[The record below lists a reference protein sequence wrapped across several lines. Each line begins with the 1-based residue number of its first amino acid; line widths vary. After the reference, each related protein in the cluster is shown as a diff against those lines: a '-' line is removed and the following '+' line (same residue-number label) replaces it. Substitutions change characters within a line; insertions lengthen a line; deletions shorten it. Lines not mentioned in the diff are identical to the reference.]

1 MTTETSIFDR
11 PTQISDELRR
21 AWAARGWP
29 EDVLGRALA
38 IHMPQGAIEW
48 WVNHQWAT
56 IDNIQRQLKSR
67 EILQSGTLR
76 AREATWSDTDA
87 LADLY
92 ANSPEEIGDWE
103 VTVERG
109 PYSFAQFRLQEH
121 VSITVLEDRGVIL
134 AATADASRNSVVG
147 GQRTT
152 VHIASAWRVRKES
165 RGKGYSHLL
174 RTIGG
179 PACGWF
185 GWHNYYFVRSQNFGA
200 MGWIKVFL
208 RDAVKDLPEQEG
220 DVPGI
225 PVSVHHFAPQ
235 TVRRSAGVRPATEAD
250 LSACLRLMNRTHKGC
265 DLFRPYTQ
273 DFLEERLNDP
283 SWGAK
288 PPFWV
293 PVYGWPDY
301 YVLEEEGRVVAC
313 GGLWDKGANVREV
326 WRHKETGETNT
337 VDCTALMDFGYAVGR
352 EDAMVSLIRFFTG
365 KTQELGRSHL
375 TAGIEHLP
383 RLVRAVAAL
392 EPKAETRA
400 LHWQIYEPEQDMW
413 QAAPEPERIYTDVA
427 YW

>member
-1 MTTETSIFDR
+1 MTAETSIFDR
-11 PTQISDELRR
+11 PTEISDELRR
-21 AWAARGWP
+21 GWAARGWP
-29 EDVLGRALA
+29 EDILELARA
-38 IHMPQGAIEW
+38 IHMAQGAIEW

-56 IDNIQRQLKSR
+56 IDNIKRQLKSR

-76 AREATWSDTDA
+76 VREATWSDTEA

-92 ANSPEEIGDWE
+92 ASSPEEIGDWE

-121 VSITVLEDRGVIL
+121 VSVTVLEDRGVIL

-147 GQRTT
+147 GKRTT

-185 GWHNYYFVRSQNFGA
+185 GWYNYYFVRSQNFGA

-220 DVPGI
+220 EVPGI
-225 PVSVHHFAPQ
+225 PVSVHHFKPGAG
-235 TVRRSAGVRPATEAD
+235 RRSAGVRPATEAD
-250 LSACLRLMNRTHKGC
+250 LPACLRLINRTHRGC
-265 DLFRPYTQ
+265 DLFRPYTR

-337 VDCTALMDFGYAVGR
+337 VDCTALMDFGYAAGR

-375 TAGIEHLP
+375 TAGIQHLP
-383 RLVRAVAAL
+383 RLVRAVAPL
-392 EPKAETRA
+392 EPEAETRA
-400 LHWQIYEPEQDMW
+400 LHWQIYGPEQDMW
-413 QAAPEPERIYTDVA
+413 QAAPEPKRIYTDVA